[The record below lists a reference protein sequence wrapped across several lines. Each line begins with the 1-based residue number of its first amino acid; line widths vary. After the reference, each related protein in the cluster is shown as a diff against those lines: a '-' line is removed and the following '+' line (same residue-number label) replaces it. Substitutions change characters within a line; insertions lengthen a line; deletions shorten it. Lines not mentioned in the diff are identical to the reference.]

1 MLHDLLGLT
10 SGRVPR
16 HVKAYADLRG
26 TIRDAVARYRDEVR
40 QGVFP
45 GPEQTFD

>member
-1 MLHDLLGLT
+1 MT
-10 SGRVPR
+10 AGRLPR
-16 HVKAYADLRG
+16 HVKSYADLRG
-26 TIRDAVARYRDEVR
+26 TIRDSVARYCDEVR